1 MNSFSVVFPYNHPT
15 LKEHFMTQWS
25 HNVLSVFFNWSF
37 QSKMFETKIVNLKM
51 ATKSQSESPL
61 CTTNWSSL
69 KSLRFQPVEKI
80 TACWSQSDSL
90 DDKIYFSTEDHHLC
104 EKLHL
109 DIGSTAAACL
119 PVCHWQDTFSAWL
132 LVLPNASIRSVRHV
146 STIVALSVAEV
157 GVAER
162 SGFGAPGRS
171 SLQNIK
177 RLGLAGWLLLFYIY
191 I

>member
-1 MNSFSVVFPYNHPT
+1 M
-15 LKEHFMTQWS
+15 
-25 HNVLSVFFNWSF
+25 
-37 QSKMFETKIVNLKM
+37 
-51 ATKSQSESPL
+51 
-61 CTTNWSSL
+61 
-69 KSLRFQPVEKI
+69 RFQPVEKI

-191 I
+191 IVCGRYRGIPGMPPAPIEELKNGEALGHHYQALSKTHETLSRQLQSARDNRSVTNRQELMMGWVG